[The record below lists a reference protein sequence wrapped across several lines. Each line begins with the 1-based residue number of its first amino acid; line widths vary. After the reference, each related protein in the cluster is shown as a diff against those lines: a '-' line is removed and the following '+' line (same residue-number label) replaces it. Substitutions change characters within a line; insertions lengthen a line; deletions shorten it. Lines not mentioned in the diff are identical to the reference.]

1 MGSEVSTAYLLV
13 TGSRRLRSY
22 RLVSAALDL
31 AWADARDAGYTSL
44 VVVHGA
50 AAGADTLA
58 ERWVGE
64 QDTAAVQQYRFPA
77 DWSAACRAGCRP
89 GHRRERTSGE
99 DYCPAEG
106 AYRNQRMV
114 DHVKAAA
121 GPGNAMVLVF
131 YADLEPSS
139 GTADCKKRAEAAG
152 ITTRVHHETTMAG
165 RAARA

>member
-22 RLVSAALDL
+22 RLVCAALDL
-31 AWADARDAGYTSL
+31 AWADARDAGYTAL

-50 AAGADTLA
+50 AAGADSLA
-58 ERWVGE
+58 ERWAKE
-64 QDTAAVQQYRFPA
+64 QDTPAVVQHRFPA

-89 GHRRERTSGE
+89 GHRRKRTSGE

-106 AYRNQRMV
+106 TYRNQRMV

-121 GPGNAMVLVF
+121 GPGNAMALVF
-131 YADLEPSS
+131 FADLEPSA
-139 GTADCKKRAEAAG
+139 GTADCKRRAEAAG
-152 ITTRVHHETTMAG
+152 IMVRVHHETTMKNG
-165 RAARA
+165 AARA